1 MANLGVAMNSDLDI
15 WQTGTVIAIG
25 IALIL
30 ASNLLISLAI
40 QFAP

>member
-1 MANLGVAMNSDLDI
+1 MANLGAAMNGDLDI
-15 WQTGTVIAIG
+15 WQIGTVIAIG

-40 QFAP
+40 KFVP